1 MAASSWRH
9 SDLWRASPASRFL
22 RVLSMGALSAMAAPF
37 GADDFAVMLA
47 SFRAATS
54 DVEEIS
60 LSLSD
65 VFVALMQ
72 QDERGQRIVVVRQGR
87 DFYPSRYSWPC
98 YCAKGCEVAMD

>member
-1 MAASSWRH
+1 
-9 SDLWRASPASRFL
+9 
-22 RVLSMGALSAMAAPF
+22 MGALSAMAAPVS
-37 GADDFAVMLA
+37 ADVFAVMLA
-47 SFRAATS
+47 SFRITTS
-54 DVEEIS
+54 DAEKIS

-87 DFYPSRYSWPC
+87 DFYPSRYSRPC